1 MKNSITLTV
10 FLISLF
16 LFSSCKDEKLDVT
29 YERYSPEDYAT
40 LTESLNIDNDLLDYT
55 FVFPKYY
62 NSRTLAMNSDLATL
76 GRVMFYDLNL
86 SEDRSISCASCHKQ
100 ELAFADDKAFSDGVS
115 NRTTSRNSLALGA
128 VFNFAEYYGDPND
141 NRIPFFWDNRANTV
155 QEQAKQTF
163 ANVDEMNMPMDKVM
177 ERVNELNYY
186 PILFREAFGD
196 SKVTEDRVL
205 DAVSEF
211 VNSMSTYESK
221 YDVEL
226 DKHYENNF
234 NLTQIAEANFSGFS
248 PEENLGKSLYINNC
262 GNCHGRINGFP
273 GKIEAN
279 NGLVMN
285 YDDKGINETSMFKV
299 PTLRN
304 IELTGPY
311 MHDGSLETLEEVVDH
326 YSDGIVNHPNLSS
339 ELRNGNQ
346 PMHFEYDQNEKTALI
361 AFLKTFTDQNML
373 VDERYA
379 DPFK

>member
-10 FLISLF
+10 LLIILF
-16 LFSSCKDEKLDVT
+16 LLSSCKEELDVT

-40 LTESLNIDNDLLDYT
+40 LSETLNIDNDLLDYS

-86 SEDRSISCASCHKQ
+86 SDDRTISCASCHKQ
-100 ELAFADDKAFSDGVS
+100 ELAFADDKAFSDGVN
-115 NRTTSRNSLALGA
+115 NRQTTRNSLALGA

-155 QEQAKQTF
+155 QEQARQTF

-177 ERVNELNYY
+177 ERVNESSYY

-196 SKVTEDRVL
+196 SEITEDRIL

-221 YDVEL
+221 YDIEL
-226 DKHYENNF
+226 DKHYEQNFSLNNIE
-234 NLTQIAEANFSGFS
+234 NASFSGFS
-248 PEENLGKSLYINNC
+248 DEENFGKQLYITNC

-279 NGLVMN
+279 NGLAMD
-285 YDDKGINETSMFKV
+285 YADTGINGSSMFKV

-311 MHDGSLETLEEVVDH
+311 MHDGSLETLEEVVEH
-326 YSDGIVNHPNLSS
+326 YSNGIMNHPSLSQ

-346 PMHFEYDQNEKTALI
+346 ARQFNFDDTDKAALV

>member
-16 LFSSCKDEKLDVT
+16 LFSSCKDKQLDVV
-29 YERYSPEDYAT
+29 YERYSPEDYAV
-40 LTESLNIDNDLLDYT
+40 LSESLEMPNDLLDYS

-76 GRVMFYDLNL
+76 GRVMFYDKNL
-86 SEDRSISCASCHKQ
+86 SDDRTISCASCHKQ
-100 ELAFADDKAFSDGVS
+100 ELAFADDKAFSDGVNS
-115 NRTTSRNSLALGA
+115 RQTSRNSLALGA

-155 QEQAKQTF
+155 QEQARQTF

-196 SKVTEDRVL
+196 SQVTEDRVL

-221 YDVEL
+221 YDLEL
-226 DKHYENNF
+226 DKHYENSF
-234 NLTQIAEANFSGFS
+234 NLNDIANANFSGFTS
-248 PEENLGKSLYINNC
+248 AENLGKNLYITNC

-279 NGLVMN
+279 NGLAMD
-285 YDDKGINETSMFKV
+285 YTDKGINEMSMFKV

-311 MHDGSLETLEEVVDH
+311 MHDGSLETLEDVINH
-326 YSDGIVNHPNLSS
+326 YSDGIVNHSSLSQ
-339 ELRNGNQ
+339 ELKNGGQAKN
-346 PMHFEYDQNEKTALI
+346 FNFSADEKAALLD
-361 AFLKTFTDQNML
+361 FLKTFTDQNML

>member
-1 MKNSITLTV
+1 MKNSITLTI
-10 FLISLF
+10 FLITLF

-40 LTESLNIDNDLLDYT
+40 LTESLNIENDLLDYS

-62 NSRTLAMNSDLATL
+62 NSRTLAMDSDLATL
-76 GRVMFYDLNL
+76 GRVMFYDKNL
-86 SEDRSISCASCHKQ
+86 SDDRTISCASCHKQ
-100 ELAFADDKAFSDGVS
+100 ELAFADDKAFSDGVN
-115 NRTTSRNSLALGA
+115 NRQTARNSLALGA

-155 QEQAKQTF
+155 QEQARQTF

-196 SKVTEDRVL
+196 SQVTEDRVL

-211 VNSMSTYESK
+211 VNSMSTYQSK
-221 YDVEL
+221 YDIEL
-226 DKHYENNF
+226 DKHYVNNF
-234 NLTQIAEANFSGFS
+234 SLNDIANADFSGFS
-248 PEENLGKSLYINNC
+248 VEENLGKNLYVTNC
-262 GNCHGRINGFP
+262 GNCHGRVNGFP

-279 NGLVMN
+279 NGLVMD
-285 YDDKGINETSMFKV
+285 YADKGINETSMFKV

-311 MHDGSLETLEEVVDH
+311 MHDGSLATLEEVVDH
-326 YSDGIVNHPNLSS
+326 YSEGIMNHPSLSQ
-339 ELRNGNQ
+339 ELRSGSQAKQFN
-346 PMHFEYDQNEKTALI
+346 FDEVDKAALI

-373 VDERYA
+373 EDERYA